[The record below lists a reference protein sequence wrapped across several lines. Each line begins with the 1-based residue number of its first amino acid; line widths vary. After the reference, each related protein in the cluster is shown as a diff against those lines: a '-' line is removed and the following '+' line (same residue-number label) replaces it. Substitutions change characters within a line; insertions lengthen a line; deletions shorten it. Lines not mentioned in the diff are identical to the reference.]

1 MIAFFRIIMYNGN
14 DIGAGRPQKEDK
26 MKKILA
32 ALITCTLTAAMLTG
46 CGSAADD
53 GNASSSADVNAQ
65 ITQADD
71 ADSDNGDAGDNDTT
85 AGADAS
91 DTKTEDGADAADTKT
106 DGENPA
112 SSEIK
117 TVKEGV
123 LTMATNATF
132 PPYEYYE
139 GSEIIGIDKEIAEAV
154 ANKLGLE
161 LKIED
166 MEFNSIIIA
175 VTQGKADIGLAGMT
189 VTDERKE
196 AVDFSD
202 SYATGIQAVIVPEDS
217 EIKSID
223 DLTGKKI
230 GVQLATTGDIYAK
243 DDFGEENVEAYNKGA
258 DAVMALKQGKVDAVI
273 IDNQPALSFV
283 KSTDGLKL
291 LETEYAVED
300 YAAAIA
306 KGNDALVTAVNGAL
320 AELKEDGTIQS
331 VIDKYIVSE

>member
-1 MIAFFRIIMYNGN
+1 
-14 DIGAGRPQKEDK
+14 

-53 GNASSSADVNAQ
+53 GNASSNADVNAQ

-71 ADSDNGDAGDNDTT
+71 ADSGNGDTEDKDTEDKNT
-85 AGADAS
+85 TDGADAA

-106 DGENPA
+106 DDGNA
-112 SSEIK
+112 SSTEIK

-154 ANKLGLE
+154 AKKLGLE

-202 SYATGIQAVIVPEDS
+202 SYATGIQAVIIPEDS

-331 VIDKYIVSE
+331 IIDKYIVSE

>member
-1 MIAFFRIIMYNGN
+1 
-14 DIGAGRPQKEDK
+14 
-26 MKKILA
+26 MKKLIA
-32 ALITCTLTAAMLTG
+32 AFVTCTLTAAMLIG

-53 GNASSSADVNAQ
+53 SSASSGTDVNAQ

-71 ADSDNGDAGDNDTT
+71 DASGATDTKT
-85 AGADAS
+85 DDGADAS
-91 DTKTEDGADAADTKT
+91 AANIT
-106 DGENPA
+106 
-112 SSEIK
+112 

-139 GSEIIGIDKEIAEAV
+139 GSEIIGIDTEIAKAV
-154 ANKLGLE
+154 ADRLGLE

-189 VTDERKE
+189 VTEERKE

-202 SYATGIQAVIVPEDS
+202 SYATGIQAVIVTEDS
-217 EIKSID
+217 SIASID
-223 DLTGKKI
+223 DLNGKKI

-243 DDFGEENVEAYNKGA
+243 EDFGEENVEAYNKGA

-273 IDNQPALSFV
+273 IDNQPAISFV
-283 KSTDGLKL
+283 NSTDGLKIL
-291 LETEYAVED
+291 DTEYAVED
-300 YAAAIA
+300 YAAAIK
-306 KGNDALVTAVNGAL
+306 KGNTALTEAFNSAL
-320 AELKEDGTIQS
+320 AELKEDGTIRS
-331 VIDKYIVSE
+331 IVDKYIVSE